1 MVNHSQISRDNSIEI
16 DEVLKTLGIINE
28 ELFSGKLPIEN
39 KSNIIYVCLIGYH
52 GVNLKIKDGIID
64 IRHQDHVKFYWWLE
78 HLICCELSNRL
89 KGSYFDDGVGEMG
102 KENGIYTYSSFENF
116 VTRNIKNRMG
126 KKLPFKK
133 FITKKYKKMIMEETY
148 NILPKDLYYE
158 IIKIKPNV

>member
-64 IRHQDHVKFYWWLE
+64 IRH
-78 HLICCELSNRL
+78 
-89 KGSYFDDGVGEMG
+89 
-102 KENGIYTYSSFENF
+102 
-116 VTRNIKNRMG
+116 
-126 KKLPFKK
+126 
-133 FITKKYKKMIMEETY
+133 
-148 NILPKDLYYE
+148 
-158 IIKIKPNV
+158 